1 MDAAKFFLRHPF
13 FVDGELFSM
22 KCPGILVCMVLMTS
36 CFVFAQA
43 NQNQFLVN
51 DPNNISRLTH
61 GGVYYT
67 TNHVGDGNATGTP
80 YLIDWT
86 KADLVTF
93 GKDTFRNYEVSYD
106 ASKDLFEVK
115 SLSQVK
121 LLDPE
126 KIFSII
132 FLDRIFISFGHAFYE
147 QLSSGTY
154 IFLKKHKAIID
165 KANFNPALNTG
176 SRIDQWV
183 FKYDYW
189 VLVRGVLKSFKL
201 NKKSVLKALELS
213 ASSLEDAQKG
223 WLQSGKESDYKL
235 FFDSMNSANRVVR

>member
-1 MDAAKFFLRHPF
+1 MDAADFLWHPF
-13 FVDGELFSM
+13 LFSFNYLQM
-22 KCPGILVCMVLMTS
+22 RPAIILSLWIVLININS
-36 CFVFAQA
+36 VFAQA

-67 TNHVGDGNATGTP
+67 TNHVNDGRATGTP
-80 YLIDWT
+80 YLFDWS

-93 GKDTFRNYEVSYD
+93 NRDTFRSYEVSYD

-126 KIFSII
+126 KINAII
-132 FLDRIFISFGHAFYE
+132 LSDKTFISLDQAFYE
-147 QLSSGTY
+147 LLSAGTY
-154 IFLKKHKAIID
+154 GLLKKHKAIIE

-176 SRIDQWV
+176 SRNDRWV
-183 FKYDYW
+183 LKYDY
-189 VLVRGVLKSFKL
+189 LVYVNGTLKPVKL
-201 NKKSVLKALELS
+201 NQRSLLKALELS
-213 ASSLEDAQKG
+213 ASSLEPAQKT
-223 WLQSGKESDYKL
+223 WLQSGKEADYAL
-235 FFDSMNSANRVVR
+235 FFDSINRNSPVR